1 MEEGVHSSMA
11 DNIMTITIN
20 RPESR
25 NSLDMVAVRA
35 CAPPLF
41 PPAGWGGPAGWWGW
55 GAGLSDRAG
64 LSARRLFSS

>member
-35 CAPPLF
+35 ASF
-41 PPAGWGGPAGWWGW
+41 PAGWGEAGGVGVGGLACLT
-55 GAGLSDRAG
+55 GAGLFV
-64 LSARRLFSS
+64 RRLFSP

>member
-35 CAPPLF
+35 ASF
-41 PPAGWGGPAGWWGW
+41 TRGVGWGRVVLGVG
-55 GAGLSDRAG
+55 GLACLTGRGSP
-64 LSARRLFSS
+64 

>member
-25 NSLDMVAVRA
+25 NSLDMVAVR
-35 CAPPLF
+35 
-41 PPAGWGGPAGWWGW
+41 
-55 GAGLSDRAG
+55 
-64 LSARRLFSS
+64 RLFGVGSGGWPV